1 MKSETATPAVTPQ
14 PMSDERKGRR
24 SLSVSGAAR
33 VISILDIL
41 GGEATEVLRGQRK
54 HHTSEA
60 SERDRSGMRP
70 RASSSTHR
78 EPSSIPSCRDV
89 RTNVRSYAFPILL
102 RVSFARGRRP
112 WVCGLLACAVLT
124 GWTLYLTWRGAISI
138 VERCMQ
144 MSNATQQCSL
154 VGTERRDGGRL
165 IRRNRS

>member
-14 PMSDERKGRR
+14 PISDERKGRR
-24 SLSVSGAAR
+24 SLAALVAAR
-33 VISILDIL
+33 VISIRDIL
-41 GGEATEVLRGQRK
+41 GGEAGEVLRGQRK
-54 HHTSEA
+54 LQTSEA
-60 SERDRSGMRP
+60 SEEDRLGVRP
-70 RASSSTHR
+70 SASSSIQR

-89 RTNVRSYAFPILL
+89 RTKVRSHAFLNVL
-102 RVSFARGRRP
+102 RVSLVRGRRP
-112 WVCGLLACAVLT
+112 NTCGLLTCAVLT

-144 MSNATQQCSL
+144 MLNATQPSSL